1 MNTIFIWKQMLYNL
15 QNIRVVKEVPLEENL
30 NRFMAETTV
39 AETVEEAISV
49 LR

>member
-1 MNTIFIWKQMLYNL
+1 MQTVRI
-15 QNIRVVKEVPLEENL
+15 VKDVPLEENL

-39 AETVEEAISV
+39 AETIEEAISV